1 METIAVIYAEA
12 PGQKERLRVLRA
24 PEGMKICFR
33 PVSRNGNLA
42 AAFQRA
48 MRETQAR
55 YKVYVSEAIEILHRG
70 LLSDVVAA
78 FRQHPD
84 ISLLGLSGTNR
95 LLTSGFTYV
104 SPERLGVVL
113 DAGHRPLAGRPARGR
128 CEDVQALDSYLLATQ
143 RDIDWR
149 QDIVHGSLYLG
160 ASASAEYRRAGS
172 GVAVLAEKMPPC
184 QILDDGLNTDAGE
197 QAAFLDEYSKDFYP
211 LVSVIIPTYQR
222 PEYFRQALAS
232 ATGQTYRNLDIFVTD
247 NSHNEETK
255 QVYEKYFADDPR
267 VQYEWHPEYQDAME
281 NWHRANTYDN
291 PEATYVNWLMDDDL
305 FHPEK
310 IAKMMDMFFQNSD
323 IVLVTSYRKLMDAD
337 GKELP
342 DTPWSKSPFQVTTR
356 VSGDEMGRAMLT
368 NMLNIIGEPTTA
380 IIKKSA
386 LYHGHLGAPGDLL
399 KYWISDF
406 PSWLYALSQGDVIY
420 MTEPLSFFRQ
430 HPGQQQNET
439 PIYATGMICWATMMW
454 EALLHGCFLHTE
466 EDKRDAIVRWLNIT
480 TENFQR
486 IIATEPDVWG
496 QLYWKDFLHV
506 YAAMATALSNGY
518 QLVFDLGADAVRK

>member
-1 METIAVIYAEA
+1 M
-12 PGQKERLRVLRA
+12 
-24 PEGMKICFR
+24 
-33 PVSRNGNLA
+33 N
-42 AAFQRA
+42 
-48 MRETQAR
+48 
-55 YKVYVSEAIEILHRG
+55 
-70 LLSDVVAA
+70 
-78 FRQHPD
+78 
-84 ISLLGLSGTNR
+84 
-95 LLTSGFTYV
+95 
-104 SPERLGVVL
+104 
-113 DAGHRPLAGRPARGR
+113 
-128 CEDVQALDSYLLATQ
+128 
-143 RDIDWR
+143 
-149 QDIVHGSLYLG
+149 GSL
-160 ASASAEYRRAGS
+160 SADSR
-172 GVAVLAEKMPPC
+172 
-184 QILDDGLNTDAGE
+184 E
-197 QAAFLDEYSKDFYP
+197 QAAFLDEYSKDLYP
-211 LVSVIIPTYQR
+211 LVSIIIPTYQR

-466 EDKRDAIVRWLNIT
+466 EDKRDAIVRWLNIA